1 MKKNIFAR
9 ICECFVCIIWKINI
23 KTAWLEIILYY
34 WKNIE
39 RVYGYLNN
47 NCLFGN
53 LRKKKLERRMIWYSI
68 CFGTRYLQLFV
79 WSFGKL
85 RFNIVLNL
93 LLYIQKTCCLN
104 VKEVLFVYREPIIG
118 SKDLTMLISDVLN
131 RHQLWKVF

>member
-39 RVYGYLNN
+39 RVYAYLNN

-68 CFGTRYLQLFV
+68 YLGTRYLQLFV

-104 VKEVLFVYREPIIG
+104 VKEVLFVYGEPIIG

-131 RHQLWKVF
+131 RHQRWKVF